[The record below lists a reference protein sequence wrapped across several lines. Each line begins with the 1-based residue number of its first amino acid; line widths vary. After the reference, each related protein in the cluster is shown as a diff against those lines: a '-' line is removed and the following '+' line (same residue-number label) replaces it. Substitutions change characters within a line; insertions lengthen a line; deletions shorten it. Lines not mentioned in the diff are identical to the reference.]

1 MERGFLDRGG
11 EVAWPSVADQPGR
24 LIPGELVKWHVSA
37 GRRIALSTFLI
48 TGGAGFIGSHLAENL
63 VRDGHTVRILDNFST
78 GKRKNLAGLRG
89 KVDIRKGDI
98 RDRREVQSAM
108 RGVEYVLHHAAMVSV
123 AESVERPEDTLDVNV
138 TGTLNVLQAA
148 KRAKVRRLVMASSCA
163 VYGAGRLPAKEDQ
176 APQALSPYAAS
187 KLAGESLAVSFFH
200 SYGFPVVCLRYFN
213 VFGPRQ
219 DPSSPY
225 SGVIAI
231 FASRVI
237 SGGGVTVYGD
247 GKQTRDFIY
256 VADVVRANR
265 MACETERAAGQVLNI
280 GTGRGRSLLML
291 HAELA
296 SLCGARIPLTFTAA
310 RPGDIYQSH
319 CDPSRARR
327 LLSFRPQTDF
337 RAGLAETLQ
346 WMRGELDGGA
356 A

>member
-1 MERGFLDRGG
+1 MT
-11 EVAWPSVADQPGR
+11 
-24 LIPGELVKWHVSA
+24 
-37 GRRIALSTFLI
+37 LSTYLI

-63 VRDGHTVRILDNFST
+63 VHDGHTVRILDNFST
-78 GKRKNLAGLRG
+78 GKRKNLAALRG
-89 KVDIRKGDI
+89 KVEICKGDI
-98 RDRREVQSAM
+98 RDRRAVQSAM

-148 KRAKVRRLVMASSCA
+148 RRAKVRRLVMASSCA

-187 KLAGESLAVSFFH
+187 KLAGESLAVSFFY

-219 DPSSPY
+219 DPASPY

-231 FASRVI
+231 FASRAI

-247 GKQTRDFIY
+247 GRQTRDFIY
-256 VADVVRANR
+256 IADVVRANR
-265 MACETERAAGQVLNI
+265 LACEMECAAGQVMNI
-280 GTGRGRSLLML
+280 GTGHGRSLIQL
-291 HAELA
+291 HSELS
-296 SLCGARIPLTFTAA
+296 SLCGVRIPLTLAA
-310 RPGDIYQSH
+310 PRSGDIYHSR

-327 LLSFRPQTDF
+327 LLGFRAQTEF
-337 RAGLAETLQ
+337 RAGLADTLN
-346 WMRGELDGGA
+346 WMKKSTGGA
-356 A
+356 E